1 MKMMTRLPF
10 PAPSRLL
17 LVGAVLL
24 ALSGCASVGR
34 YPVQAPDVAA
44 SYGRGDATLN
54 APADDPRSSLDT
66 PGRDIRQDSWWT
78 GFGDERLNRLVAQ
91 ALAANSDLAA
101 AGLAVQRSRL
111 QAGLASNALWP
122 QPSSSGVSGN
132 ASRATDQA
140 DDWRR
145 SYSTGVSLG
154 WEVDLWGRL
163 RTQRDIARWE
173 AEASEEDRQN
183 TALLVISDT
192 ITQYWNLAYLNQSIA
207 TGQANLE
214 RLERT
219 RDLVQAR
226 FDAGAVSRLEVRQA
240 LQNLQSQRSSQSAL
254 EQQRVEV
261 RNALTVLL
269 DGTPWPQQDEPQDL
283 LGARSPGINEGLPA
297 ELLGRRPDLRAA
309 ELRLRNSLK
318 TIKVTA
324 TQYYPALSLTGS
336 LGSSATSL
344 GDVLRNPVA
353 TLGAGLSLP
362 FLNLQRAQ
370 LDTDIAGTSY
380 QIAATNFRKTLYTA
394 LSEVDNALSAREQLA
409 RQVAASQASYDEA
422 VEVERAQ
429 EVRYRVGAT
438 DLRTW
443 LEAQQTRRDAELSLA
458 HGLEQADAGG
468 NGDVQALDLARHRDL
483 DQAIAVLA
491 GQAAQAIGLATQHQG
506 NVALQVQL
514 VQRRSGFAGQ
524 AVDPH
529 ALLLQVLQATR
540 QVGHRHHRDQI
551 GGTGRSLAHGRV
563 HRGRLVL
570 GDDHGSGAC
579 GSRRAQ
585 ASAKVVRVLHFV
597 QHQQQGLALG
607 CGDQAF
613 QLVLAVG
620 AGGGIARGHA
630 LVAYRTADTVQRLA
644 VHLAHVD
651 ALAAG
656 VFLDLGQARVLRTG
670 LDQHFADVL
679 GVVLD
684 GGGDGVDADDPLAV
698 LAHAG
703 GDRKGGGYGRA
714 SAGRALRRGPC

>member
-1 MKMMTRLPF
+1 MKMMTRQPF
-10 PAPSRLL
+10 PASSRLL
-17 LVGAVLL
+17 LAGAVLL

-34 YPVQAPDVAA
+34 YPVSDPDVAA
-44 SYGRGDATLN
+44 QYGRGDATLN

-66 PGRDIRQDSWWT
+66 PGRDIRQDTWWT
-78 GFGDERLNRLVAQ
+78 GFGDERLDRLVAQ

-207 TGQANLE
+207 SGQANLE

-219 RDLVQAR
+219 RELVQAR

-283 LGARSPGINEGLPA
+283 LGARSPGISEGLPTD
-297 ELLGRRPDLRAA
+297 LLGRRPDLRAA

-362 FLNLQRAQ
+362 FLNLQRARSWIPISPAPP
-370 LDTDIAGTSY
+370 TRSPPPI
-380 QIAATNFRKTLYTA
+380 
-394 LSEVDNALSAREQLA
+394 SARRCIPRSRKWTTRCRHASSWCA
-409 RQVAASQASYDEA
+409 RWRPRRPRTTKRWKWSVRRKCVTAWVPPTCAPGWKRSRPVVMPSCRW
-422 VEVERAQ
+422 RAC
-429 EVRYRVGAT
+429 A
-438 DLRTW
+438 
-443 LEAQQTRRDAELSLA
+443 
-458 HGLEQADAGG
+458 
-468 NGDVQALDLARHRDL
+468 
-483 DQAIAVLA
+483 
-491 GQAAQAIGLATQHQG
+491 
-506 NVALQVQL
+506 
-514 VQRRSGFAGQ
+514 
-524 AVDPH
+524 
-529 ALLLQVLQATR
+529 
-540 QVGHRHHRDQI
+540 
-551 GGTGRSLAHGRV
+551 
-563 HRGRLVL
+563 
-570 GDDHGSGAC
+570 
-579 GSRRAQ
+579 
-585 ASAKVVRVLHFV
+585 
-597 QHQQQGLALG
+597 
-607 CGDQAF
+607 
-613 QLVLAVG
+613 
-620 AGGGIARGHA
+620 
-630 LVAYRTADTVQRLA
+630 
-644 VHLAHVD
+644 
-651 ALAAG
+651 
-656 VFLDLGQARVLRTG
+656 
-670 LDQHFADVL
+670 
-679 GVVLD
+679 
-684 GGGDGVDADDPLAV
+684 
-698 LAHAG
+698 
-703 GDRKGGGYGRA
+703 RA
-714 SAGRALRRGPC
+714 S

>member
-1 MKMMTRLPF
+1 
-10 PAPSRLL
+10 
-17 LVGAVLL
+17 
-24 ALSGCASVGR
+24 
-34 YPVQAPDVAA
+34 
-44 SYGRGDATLN
+44 
-54 APADDPRSSLDT
+54 
-66 PGRDIRQDSWWT
+66 
-78 GFGDERLNRLVAQ
+78 
-91 ALAANSDLAA
+91 
-101 AGLAVQRSRL
+101 
-111 QAGLASNALWP
+111 ASNALWP

-183 TALLVISDT
+183 TALLVIGDT

-283 LGARSPGINEGLPA
+283 LDARSPWINEGLPA

-458 HGLEQADAGG
+458 RVRQGQL
-468 NGDVQALDLARHRDL
+468 NNDVTL
-483 DQAIAVLA
+483 
-491 GQAAQAIGLATQHQG
+491 
-506 NVALQVQL
+506 
-514 VQRRSGFAGQ
+514 F
-524 AVDPH
+524 
-529 ALLLQVLQATR
+529 
-540 QVGHRHHRDQI
+540 
-551 GGTGRSLAHGRV
+551 
-563 HRGRLVL
+563 
-570 GDDHGSGAC
+570 
-579 GSRRAQ
+579 
-585 ASAKVVRVLHFV
+585 K
-597 QHQQQGLALG
+597 ALG
-607 CGDQAF
+607 G
-613 QLVLAVG
+613 
-620 AGGGIARGHA
+620 
-630 LVAYRTADTVQRLA
+630 
-644 VHLAHVD
+644 
-651 ALAAG
+651 
-656 VFLDLGQARVLRTG
+656 
-670 LDQHFADVL
+670 
-679 GVVLD
+679 
-684 GGGDGVDADDPLAV
+684 
-698 LAHAG
+698 
-703 GDRKGGGYGRA
+703 
-714 SAGRALRRGPC
+714 SAG